1 MYQELNK
8 AIIEAQTIIIH
19 RHSEPDGDAIGS
31 QLGLKA
37 LLNCNFP
44 NKNIYVVGDHSE
56 RFANYGA
63 MDYILDEVYK
73 NALVIILDS
82 GDEKLIS
89 DERYKKGKRIIKID
103 HHLSQAEY
111 GDINIIDSQ
120 EISTAS
126 LIGKIFRNLDYQ
138 FNDEVAKLLY
148 LGIVA
153 DSNRFLY
160 RGVNSAMFELVA
172 FLTKYNFSIE
182 EIYENLYS
190 KSLSFVKLRAQLTLD
205 FLLTKNN
212 VAYLM
217 TSKEK
222 RESYQADFFT
232 ISRGMVNIM
241 SGITEVAIWVNFT
254 EDDNGFVIAEIRSNK
269 YNINPYALKYGGG
282 GHMLASGATL
292 KNFDE
297 AKALLNDLDQFME
310 ENNNANR
317 K

>member
-1 MYQELNK
+1 
-8 AIIEAQTIIIH
+8 
-19 RHSEPDGDAIGS
+19 
-31 QLGLKA
+31 
-37 LLNCNFP
+37 
-44 NKNIYVVGDHSE
+44 
-56 RFANYGA
+56 
-63 MDYILDEVYK
+63 
-73 NALVIILDS
+73 
-82 GDEKLIS
+82 
-89 DERYKKGKRIIKID
+89 
-103 HHLSQAEY
+103 
-111 GDINIIDSQ
+111 
-120 EISTAS
+120 
-126 LIGKIFRNLDYQ
+126 
-138 FNDEVAKLLY
+138 
-148 LGIVA
+148 
-153 DSNRFLY
+153 
-160 RGVNSAMFELVA
+160 
-172 FLTKYNFSIE
+172 
-182 EIYENLYS
+182 
-190 KSLSFVKLRAQLTLD
+190 
-205 FLLTKNN
+205 
-212 VAYLM
+212 M